1 MSKSKIVRA
10 TAEVKLVP
18 NKKVPGQNH
27 GFQTC
32 RLVDADGGYQSFEQY
47 FDPSKASFALEPG
60 DYLVQAS
67 EPKIVK
73 DRFVIYPDFVP
84 VAKAQGQKA
93 A

>member
-1 MSKSKIVRA
+1 MSKKIVRA
-10 TAEVKLVP
+10 TAEVKHVAD
-18 NKKVPGQNH
+18 KKRTGHQH

-32 RLVDADGGYQSFEQY
+32 RLVDADGGYQTFEQY
-47 FDPSKASFALEPG
+47 FDPSKASFAMEPG

-73 DRFVIYPDFVP
+73 DRLTFYADFVP
-84 VAKAQGQKA
+84 VAKASAKA